1 MIWWKRRV
9 IIMDN
14 EYKDFTKKVIVPM
27 MIVMWLIGVFVFGW
41 KTVLWTIVGIAI
53 GWIIKLLKENV

>member
-1 MIWWKRRV
+1 
-9 IIMDN
+9 MD
-14 EYKDFTKKVIVPM
+14 KDFTRKVMVPM
-27 MIVMWLIGVFVFGW
+27 MIVMWLIGVFWFGW